1 MAEGPYDLVRTPEG
15 ITARIRVRGHSVL
28 SSPTI
33 NRGTAFTAEE
43 RRKLGLVGLLP
54 TGVTTLDGQLRRSYG
69 QYSRQST
76 NLGKWVYLANLRDR
90 NEVLFYRLLADIAIG
105 KLAVYIVAAG
115 LHPRRVIPVVL
126 DMGTDNL
133 RLPNDE
139 MYIGNR
145 HARIRDQR
153 YDDLVDAYV
162 TSRGIL
168 TDDSAALRDF
178 QRPYAPSGGPG
189 ATW

>member
-1 MAEGPYDLVRTPEG
+1 LE
-15 ITARIRVRGHSVL
+15 
-28 SSPTI
+28 
-33 NRGTAFTAEE
+33 
-43 RRKLGLVGLLP
+43 
-54 TGVTTLDGQLRRSYG
+54 GQLRRVYA
-69 QYSRQST
+69 QYRRQPDDLAK
-76 NLGKWVYLANLRDR
+76 NVFLANLRDR

-105 KLAVYIVAAG
+105 KLAVYIAAAG

-139 MYIGNR
+139 TYIGNR

-162 TSRGIL
+162 TAASKLFPRAMLHWEDFGAGNARRIL
-168 TDDSAALRDF
+168 KTYRSDVCTFNDDMQGTAASGAGRRI
-178 QRPYAPSGGPG
+178 RPRCRPPAAGCVTNAWSSTVPAPPALASP
-189 ATW
+189 T